1 MFSFDFDALDEE
13 LDSAEP
19 HQAEVASPWIIDG
32 PEASRPVEDT
42 APYKALDSA
51 EPHQAELAQSSSEHP
66 ANADLQDHVTRSGR
80 RHHEKQA
87 DQRREEAL
95 PQPFILEQVEH
106 PCQRRLNSMGV
117 APETASAYL

>member
-51 EPHQAELAQSSSEHP
+51 EPHQAELASPLIIDRPEASSIYAATISTLTPHIFTP
-66 ANADLQDHVTRSGR
+66 P
-80 RHHEKQA
+80 
-87 DQRREEAL
+87 QRAKPFCRNEYAAL
-95 PQPFILEQVEH
+95 K
-106 PCQRRLNSMGV
+106 
-117 APETASAYL
+117 